1 VITIGHLIAG
11 KYRLLRQLGDG
22 GMGAVYEATHER
34 LGTRVAV
41 KILHPD
47 IASRPGIVDRFLQEA
62 KVAAQI
68 RSPHVVTVSDVDQ
81 TQDGYVYLVMEL
93 LEGEPLAAL
102 VDRQGKLPV
111 AIACEY
117 TRQIL
122 AALEAAH
129 AIGVVHRDLKPDN
142 VFVTHMAGKPVLK
155 LIDFGIAKVRREG
168 VKNLT
173 MAGVM
178 MGTAEYMAP
187 EQAYSAD
194 TADARSDVFSVG
206 VMLYEML
213 AGQRPATGDDARIVA
228 LKIERG
234 EVTPLVHVAP
244 EVPQKLAGLVHRA
257 MAPRPEMR
265 FATATE
271 MRLALEQAM
280 EGLPAGVEP
289 APPPAAP
296 PIDPRL
302 MQVPATTTTVRAAPL
317 PEPERTP
324 PPGPWFEATQRAT
337 PVGLGGPPPEA
348 LSPPPMTPPPQ
359 ITYAPAPSRPAPRR
373 GGGGT
378 WLLVLLAVLLGGG
391 IVVGIVL
398 LRGEGDG
405 ETPLPLPTTPTAST
419 VATLHGADAA
429 PQPTGTLEPLK
440 PLTVPTQVA
449 TGPRPTATARTD
461 AGPADEAGAP
471 TTPTVPTMP
480 TLPPFPSTLPF
491 PLPEGGT
498 FTLPSGFPPLF
509 PPAPPPQ

>member
-1 VITIGHLIAG
+1 MITIGHLIAG
-11 KYRLLRQLGDG
+11 KYRLQRRLGDG

-34 LGTRVAV
+34 LGTRVAI

-47 IASRPGIVDRFLQEA
+47 IASRPGIVERFLQEA

-81 TQDGYVYLVMEL
+81 TPDGYVYLVMEL
-93 LEGEPLAAL
+93 LEGEPLAAI

-111 AIACEY
+111 AVACEY

-122 AALEAAH
+122 EALEAAH
-129 AIGVVHRDLKPDN
+129 AIGVIHRDLKPDN
-142 VFVTHMAGKPVLK
+142 VFVTHVAGKPVLK

-168 VKNLT
+168 AKNLT

-194 TADARSDVFSVG
+194 KADARSDVFSVG

-228 LKIERG
+228 LKVERG

-271 MRLALEQAM
+271 MRLALEQAL
-280 EGLPAGVEP
+280 EGVSAGADAA
-289 APPPAAP
+289 APPP

-302 MQVPATTTTVRAAPL
+302 MQVPATTTTVRAAPI
-317 PEPERTP
+317 PEAEP
-324 PPGPWFEATQRAT
+324 PPPRGPWFESTQRVT
-337 PVGLGGPPPEA
+337 SVGLEGPPPGA
-348 LSPPPMTPPPQ
+348 LAPQ
-359 ITYAPAPSRPAPRR
+359 APLAPAPHVTFTPAPSRSEPRRR
-373 GGGGT
+373 GGGM
-378 WLLVLLAVLLGGG
+378 WLLVTLAVFLGGG
-391 IVVGIVL
+391 VVVGIVL
-398 LRGEGDG
+398 LRGERDG
-405 ETPLPLPTTPTAST
+405 GTPPPLPSPPAASTAATTPTTPD
-419 VATLHGADAA
+419 VAITPL
-429 PQPTGTLEPLK
+429 GTLEPLK
-440 PLTVPTQVA
+440 PLSTPTLVA
-449 TGPRPTATARTD
+449 TGPRPTASAGADGGAPED
-461 AGPADEAGAP
+461 AGVPQ
-471 TTPTVPTMP
+471 VPTMP
-480 TLPPFPSTLPF
+480 TIPALPPFPSSLPF

-498 FTLPSGFPPLF
+498 FTLPSGFPPFF
-509 PPAPPPQ
+509 PPAPPQ